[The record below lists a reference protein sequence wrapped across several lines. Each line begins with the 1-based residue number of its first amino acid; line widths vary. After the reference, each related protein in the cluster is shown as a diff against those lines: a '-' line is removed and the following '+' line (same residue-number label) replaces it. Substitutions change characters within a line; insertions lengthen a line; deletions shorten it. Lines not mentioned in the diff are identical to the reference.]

1 MAAPVIVRYAVMS
14 SSSRRPRGASLA
26 KSGASS
32 RHDSADR
39 RQQATPAGRRDPA
52 AREKPGAA
60 KAPSVQSPA
69 IKAFSIKAPAIKV
82 TPARKGQLH
91 PRNPH
96 RGRYDMAALV
106 KASPALA
113 AFVIKTPAGSESIDF
128 ADPVAVKALNRALL
142 SRHYGIAHWDIPA
155 GYLCPPIP
163 GRADYLHYLADLIS
177 EANGGQLPAGEHVRA
192 LDIGT
197 GANLIYP
204 LLGNRSF
211 GWQMVGSDISTQAI
225 DSARAIVSANAR
237 LKGQI
242 EVRLQAD
249 RTRHFAGIWGADE
262 RFDLVLCN
270 PPFHASEADM
280 AREAQRKWRGLDKS
294 RQQRG
299 NASRKGR
306 ARNAPALNFAGQ
318 AAELW
323 CPGGEEAFVTRMIQ
337 ESCNVA
343 SQCLWFTSL
352 VAHSAS
358 LTGIRKALKRSGAS
372 EVRVIEMSQ
381 GQKVS
386 RFVAW
391 SYLTPDQRRQWGRNH
406 WQGK

>member
-1 MAAPVIVRYAVMS
+1 MASPVIVRYVVMS

-32 RHDSADR
+32 RHDSADS
-39 RQQATPAGRRDPA
+39 RQQAAPAGRRDST

-60 KAPSVQSPA
+60 KAPSVQAPSN
-69 IKAFSIKAPAIKV
+69 KAPSIKV

-211 GWQMVGSDISTQAI
+211 GWQMVGSDISAQAI
-225 DSARAIVSANAR
+225 DSARAILSANAR

-280 AREAQRKWRGLDKS
+280 ARESQRKWRGLDKS
-294 RQQRG
+294 RRQRG
-299 NASRKGR
+299 NASRKGG
-306 ARNAPALNFAGQ
+306 ARTAPALNFAGQ

-337 ESCNVA
+337 ESRNVA
-343 SQCLWFTSL
+343 TQCLWFTSL

-358 LTGIRKALKRSGAS
+358 LTGIRKALKRSGVS
-372 EVRVIEMSQ
+372 EVRVVEMSQ

-391 SYLTPDQRRQWGRNH
+391 SYLTLDQRRQWGRDH

>member
-1 MAAPVIVRYAVMS
+1 MPS
-14 SSSRRPRGASLA
+14 N
-26 KSGASS
+26 
-32 RHDSADR
+32 
-39 RQQATPAGRRDPA
+39 
-52 AREKPGAA
+52 
-60 KAPSVQSPA
+60 KAPS
-69 IKAFSIKAPAIKV
+69 IKV

-177 EANGGQLPAGEHVRA
+177 EVNGGQLPAGEHVRA

-211 GWQMVGSDISTQAI
+211 GWQMVGSDISAQAI
-225 DSARAIVSANAR
+225 DSARAILSANVR

-280 AREAQRKWRGLDKS
+280 ARESQRKWRGLDKS

-337 ESCNVA
+337 ESRNVA

-391 SYLTPDQRRQWGRNH
+391 SYLTPDQRRQWGRDH

>member
-1 MAAPVIVRYAVMS
+1 MAPPVIVRYVVMS
-14 SSSRRPRGASLA
+14 SSSRRPRGASFA

-39 RQQATPAGRRDPA
+39 RQQGTAAGRRDPA
-52 AREKPGAA
+52 AREKSSAA
-60 KAPSVQSPA
+60 KAPSNKSP
-69 IKAFSIKAPAIKV
+69 SIKVI
-82 TPARKGQLH
+82 PARKGQLH

-211 GWQMVGSDISTQAI
+211 GWQMVGSDISVQAI
-225 DSARAIVSANAR
+225 DSARAIVSANLR

-242 EVRLQAD
+242 EVRLQTD

-280 AREAQRKWRGLDKS
+280 ARESQRKWRGLDKS

-299 NASRKGR
+299 NGPRKSGS
-306 ARNAPALNFAGQ
+306 RNAPALNFAGQ

-323 CPGGEEAFVTRMIQ
+323 CPGGEEVFVTRMIQ
-337 ESCNVA
+337 ESRNVA

-391 SYLTPDQRRQWGRNH
+391 SYLTPDQRRQWGRDH

>member
-1 MAAPVIVRYAVMS
+1 MS
-14 SSSRRPRGASLA
+14 SSSRRPRGAPLA
-26 KSGASS
+26 KSGASP

-39 RQQATPAGRRDPA
+39 RQQAAPAGRRDPA
-52 AREKPGAA
+52 AREKPSAA
-60 KAPSVQSPA
+60 KAPSVQ
-69 IKAFSIKAPAIKV
+69 APAIKL

-211 GWQMVGSDISTQAI
+211 GWQMVGSDISAQAI
-225 DSARAIVSANAR
+225 DSARAIVSANVR

-280 AREAQRKWRGLDKS
+280 ARESQRKWRGLDKS
-294 RQQRG
+294 RRQRG
-299 NASRKGR
+299 NASRKGGSR
-306 ARNAPALNFAGQ
+306 TAPALNFAGQ

-323 CPGGEEAFVTRMIQ
+323 CPGGEESFVTRMIQ
-337 ESCNVA
+337 ESRNVA

-391 SYLTPDQRRQWGRNH
+391 SYLTPDQRRQWGRDH